1 MDECTVDSCGK
12 YTQIQQDVID
22 RVITTIPTD
31 VLNSLDHKQLTAI
44 KKAVAINSGYNDHYV
59 DFRPVIGIGRWRYYA
74 VFLLGKDRRKAPR
87 NQMTITTIIKALQ
100 IVFGLLFLFIAAV
113 LALYLIKSALGI
125 DIFKH
130 FSFGIILDC
139 MFYNNFNK

>member
-1 MDECTVDSCGK
+1 MDECAVGSYDK

-22 RVITTIPTD
+22 RVINTIPTE
-31 VLNSLDHKQLTAI
+31 VLNSFDHKQLAAI
-44 KKAVAINSGYNDHYV
+44 KKSVAINSGYNDHYV

-87 NQMTITTIIKALQ
+87 HQMTITTIIKAIH
-100 IVFGLLFLFIAAV
+100 IVFGLCVIFTSAV
-113 LALYLIKSALGI
+113 LVLYLIKSALGI

-130 FSFGIILDC
+130 FSFGIWDYFKLH
-139 MFYNNFNK
+139 FLQ

>member
-74 VFLLGKDRRKAPR
+74 VFLLGKDRRKVPR

-130 FSFGIILDC
+130 FSFGIWDYFRLHVLQ
-139 MFYNNFNK
+139 